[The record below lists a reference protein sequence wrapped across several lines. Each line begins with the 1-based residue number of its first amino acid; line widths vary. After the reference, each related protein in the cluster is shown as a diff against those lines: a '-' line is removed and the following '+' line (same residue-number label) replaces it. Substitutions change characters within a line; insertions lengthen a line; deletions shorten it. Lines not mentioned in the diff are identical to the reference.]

1 MHTDPQMP
9 KPMSEEEFEKIKKG
23 YLKHH
28 ARALIFSASMTPASV
43 ASVLKALEI
52 MQTEPERH
60 EKLWQNVRKMKSA
73 FDELCFDTCGS
84 ESQVIP
90 IAVGEMIDTFIFW
103 KKLFD
108 AGIFTNPAVP
118 PAVTPGN
125 CLIRTSYMATHTDEE
140 LNLVLDVFEK
150 VECEFGLI

>member
-1 MHTDPQMP
+1 MN
-9 KPMSEEEFEKIKKG
+9 
-23 YLKHH
+23 Y
-28 ARALIFSASMTPASV
+28 V
-43 ASVLKALEI
+43 
-52 MQTEPERH
+52 
-60 EKLWQNVRKMKSA
+60 
-73 FDELCFDTCGS
+73 FDTCGS

-125 CLIRTSYMATHTDEE
+125 CLIRISYMATHTNAE

-150 VECEFGLI
+150 VECDFGLI